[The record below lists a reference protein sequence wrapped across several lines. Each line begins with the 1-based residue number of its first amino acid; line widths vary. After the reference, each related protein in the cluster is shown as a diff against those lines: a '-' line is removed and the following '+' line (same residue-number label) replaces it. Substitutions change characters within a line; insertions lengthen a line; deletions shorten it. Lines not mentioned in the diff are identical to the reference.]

1 MPYVATIDILI
12 DVETETEAADAVA
25 SAIHRLMRTYDNQS
39 CFRDWMWSREEE
51 LVEVAPIPA
60 DFAMDNQWPEII
72 NPP

>member
-25 SAIHRLMRTYDNQS
+25 SAIHRLMRTLRQS
-39 CFRDWMWSREEE
+39 ILFRDWMWSREEE
-51 LVEVAPIPA
+51 LQRAPIPA